1 MSPVRALFSMA
12 CAGALVAVF
21 GCTAQTEPNRGACN
35 GHSFASGA
43 AHSVTCPGTATCF
56 CGAPSVCCL
65 PKIDSNQGQC
75 TDDAQTCGGV
85 TVTCDGAED
94 CAGGVCCL
102 AGSFASCTPGAACNG
117 IWLCRTDSDCNG
129 SPNGGH
135 CHAADYGISGVNDR
149 GLDGLIG
156 LCGSP

>member
-1 MSPVRALFSMA
+1 MATLRAWIVS
-12 CAGALVAVF
+12 AGTLVLVAAF

-65 PKIDSNQGQC
+65 AKIDSNQGQC
-75 TDDAQTCGGV
+75 VDDPHTCAGV
-85 TVTCDGAED
+85 TVTCDGPED
-94 CAGGVCCL
+94 CGGGVCCF
-102 AGSFASCTPGAACNG
+102 AGNESSCTAATACNG
-117 IWLCRTDSDCNG
+117 VWLCRSDSDCNS
-129 SPNGGH
+129 SPNGSH
-135 CHAADYGISGVNDR
+135 CHAADYGVSGVNDR

-156 LCGSP
+156 LCGS